1 MNPQLRRLLTDLGPL
16 VVFFIANKIWGIF
29 AATAVFM
36 PLAVATLAFVWFR
49 ERRFSPMAVF
59 NTVIVLI
66 FGGLTL
72 YLQDATFLKIKVT
85 ITYIILASVLLGGL
99 AFNQLFIKYVLSFEF
114 ELPDQ
119 AWRNMTW
126 RWAIF
131 FLCLAGA
138 NEYVWRSYSTD
149 SWVFFKVWIILPV
162 VVLFAMAQT
171 PLLFKHMKKDETPA
185 A

>member
-1 MNPQLRRLLTDLGPL
+1 MNPQMRRLLLDLGPL
-16 VVFFIANKIWGIF
+16 VVFFVANKIWGIF
-29 AATAVFM
+29 VATAVFM
-36 PLAVATLAFVWFR
+36 PVAIGTLVFGWFR
-49 ERRFSPMAVF
+49 ERRISPMAFF
-59 NTVIVLI
+59 NTAIVLI

-85 ITYIILASVLLGGL
+85 ITYVILAAVLLGGL

-114 ELPDQ
+114 ELPDS
-119 AWRNMTW
+119 AWRGMTW

-131 FLCLAGA
+131 FLALAGA
-138 NEYVWRSYSTD
+138 NEYVWRTYSTD
-149 SWVFFKVWIILPV
+149 TWVFFKVWIIIPLV
-162 VVLFAMAQT
+162 FLFAMAQT